1 MVILIRERLKLLNQN
16 RGYMFTE
23 LNRQLRKLILVLGAV
38 FALFKLIEK
47 IELPQEPEEEGFQ
60 THEFDDIW

>member
-1 MVILIRERLKLLNQN
+1 MVTK
-16 RGYMFTE
+16 
-23 LNRQLRKLILVLGAV
+23 LNRELRKMFLIAGSV

-47 IELPQEPEEEGFQ
+47 IEFEQEPEEEGFQ